1 MIKILLSVITDR
13 QASPKHVLTALI
25 LLYSALPL
33 TDPDTDV
40 PLTSPSMETLPDRST
55 TTHQRKPS
63 YTVIKV
69 LLNKLGELLLPYN
82 TSDDGATSSKRQ
94 RRSNGYGTS
103 VFSVYVHNRGD
114 IATHEIVQKVL
125 RLIVTEL
132 NFLLHSSVSSKL
144 FSLEVQ

>member
-13 QASPKHVLTALI
+13 QASPKHVLTALT

-33 TDPDTDV
+33 TDPESSE
-40 PLTSPSMETLPDRST
+40 PLTSPSMETLPDRPTSPS
-55 TTHQRKPS
+55 QRKPS

-82 TSDDGATSSKRQ
+82 NTSDDGATSSKRQ
-94 RRSNGYGTS
+94 RRSNNYGAS

-114 IATHEIVQKVL
+114 IAIHEIVQKVL
-125 RLIVTEL
+125 R
-132 NFLLHSSVSSKL
+132 
-144 FSLEVQ
+144 

>member
-13 QASPKHVLTALI
+13 QASPKHVLTALT

-33 TDPDTDV
+33 TDPESSE
-40 PLTSPSMETLPDRST
+40 PLTSPSMETLPDRPTSPS
-55 TTHQRKPS
+55 QRKPS

-82 TSDDGATSSKRQ
+82 NTSDDGATSSKRQ
-94 RRSNGYGTS
+94 RRSNHYGAS

-114 IATHEIVQKVL
+114 IAIHEIVQKVL
-125 RLIVTEL
+125 R
-132 NFLLHSSVSSKL
+132 
-144 FSLEVQ
+144 